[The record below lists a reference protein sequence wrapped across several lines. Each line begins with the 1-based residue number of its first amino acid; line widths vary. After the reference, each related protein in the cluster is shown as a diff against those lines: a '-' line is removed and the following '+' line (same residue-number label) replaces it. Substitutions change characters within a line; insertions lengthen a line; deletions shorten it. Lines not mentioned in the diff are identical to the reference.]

1 MARFISLKT
10 FSDKRGSLGV
20 IEQEIPFR
28 IKRIYYIYDVPGDEV
43 RAGHR
48 HRKNIQALI
57 CVRGSC
63 RVFVNNGT
71 TRETFLLDRPDLCL
85 LMNPE
90 DWHTMDRFSPDALL
104 LVLASEQ
111 YDRNDYID
119 EEYP

>member
-1 MARFISLKT
+1 MARLISLKT
-10 FSDKRGSLGV
+10 FSDSRGSLSV
-20 IEQEIPFR
+20 IEQEMPFQVR
-28 IKRIYYIYDVPGDEV
+28 RIYYIYDVPENGV

-48 HRKNIQALI
+48 HKKNIQALI

-71 TRETFLLDRPDLCL
+71 TRETFLLDRPDLFL

-90 DWHTMDRFSPDALL
+90 DWHTMDRFTPDALL
-104 LVLASEQ
+104 LVLASEA
-111 YDRNDYID
+111 YDVNDYID